1 MVAKLEFDRA
11 LNLANSRIGAE
22 VNFATDE
29 WFACAHNL
37 LKAEPPAFDPNAF
50 CSQGKIMDGWETRR
64 RRTAG
69 HDWCIIKL
77 AYPCFPS
84 EVEFDTRW
92 FTGNFV
98 PQCSVYGICL
108 KEEEAAKLREL
119 PGVAD
124 GRLGTIGTGLSV
136 KEVATA
142 EKLVQSLGNWRKL
155 TERIPLTA
163 GYEGGSITRVLI
175 TDSARITHVR
185 LNYFPD
191 GGVARLRVRGNVVRD
206 FSKDSA
212 QANEIDLL
220 FCGNG
225 GKGVICSNRH
235 YGIPSNML
243 QPGRGVNMGDGWETA
258 RHPSRPGIVE
268 VDASTGL
275 SKSNLSDWAILE
287 LGAPTAQVTK
297 LIIDTCHFKGNFPES
312 VLVEQ
317 ASIRKHV
324 DTSSE
329 RKQTKHGVEV
339 TTPKKRKL
347 DDTEPSQRKRMK
359 IDELENATWT
369 SLLPRTRMTADAIHT
384 FEISKGELTSSA
396 SDKVTHLRLTMF
408 PDGGVMRVKA
418 FGIPL
423 IK

>member
-1 MVAKLEFDRA
+1 MVAQLDFDRA

-22 VNFATDE
+22 IKFATDE

-37 LKAEPPAFDPNAF
+37 LKAEPPTFDPNAF
-50 CSQGKIMDGWETRR
+50 CSQGKVMDGWETRR
-64 RRTAG
+64 KRTAG

-77 AYPCFPS
+77 AYPCFSS

-108 KEEEAAKLREL
+108 NEEQAAKLKEL
-119 PGVAD
+119 PGVED

-136 KEVATA
+136 EEVEMA
-142 EKLVQSLGNWRKL
+142 EKIVQSLGTWRKL
-155 TERIPLTA
+155 TERTPLTA
-163 GYEGGSITRVLI
+163 GYEGKSITRVPI
-175 TDSARITHVR
+175 SDSARITHVR

-212 QANEIDLL
+212 EGKQVDLL

-268 VDASTGL
+268 IDASTGL
-275 SKSNLSDWAILE
+275 SKSNLSDWAILQM
-287 LGAPTAQVTK
+287 GAPTAQVTK
-297 LIIDTCHFKGNFPES
+297 LVIDTCHFKGNFPES

-317 ASIRKHV
+317 ACIRKHI
-324 DTSSE
+324 E
-329 RKQTKHGVEV
+329 PEQKQQEAEV
-339 TTPKKRKL
+339 STPKKRKL
-347 DDTEPSQRKRMK
+347 DDTDSNQRKRMK
-359 IDELENATWT
+359 IEELKNSSWT
-369 SLLPRTRMTADAIHT
+369 SLLPRTKMTADAIHT
-384 FEISKGELTSSA
+384 FELSKGELKSSV

-418 FGIPL
+418 FGVPL
-423 IK
+423 ME